1 MPESSMTSTSTVGL
15 PRESRISRAETLSM
29 MALVVKLIGRLLT
42 HRSASSPPKTRL
54 VTTLATFG
62 NVGDTPRWNE
72 GEPPRRRASATAD
85 AAADLQLPGSVRRRS
100 GAGEAHRGNRGLQ
113 PPKTVRPGDAGRQAA
128 DQEIEHPAARAHRLG
143 ENPHCPDPRQLPRG
157 PVHD

>member
-42 HRSASSPPKTRL
+42 RRSGSSPAKTRL
-54 VTTLATFG
+54 VTALATFG
-62 NVGDTPRWNE
+62 NLRDTRRPNE

-85 AAADLQLPGSVRRRS
+85 AAADLQLPGSLRRRS
-100 GAGEAHRGNRGLQ
+100 GAGEAHRGNRRLQ
-113 PPKTVRPGDAGRQAA
+113 PPETVRPGDARRQAA
-128 DQEIEHPAARAHRLG
+128 HQEVEHPAARAHRLR
-143 ENPHCPDPRQLPRG
+143 ENPYR
-157 PVHD
+157 